1 MYRWVVAILVL
12 VFFIQSFISRAL
24 QAEEWWKYFLLL
36 ANWGRVLAVL
46 TYTWEVVLVT
56 TRWRRELDGNN
67 CIFQTSK
74 LIRLLQDKWNYF

>member
-24 QAEEWWKYFLLL
+24 QAGEWWKYFLLL

-56 TRWRRELDGNN
+56 TRWRRELDGKNSFCKTLN
-67 CIFQTSK
+67 
-74 LIRLLQDKWNYF
+74 L